1 MSSNKIQKSIGWS
14 LFSEIAVKFVV
25 PITNMILARVLTPDA
40 FGVVAVCNMLI
51 SFVDLI
57 TDAGFGKYI
66 VQHDFENDKDKEN
79 YINVSFWTNLG
90 ISVVMTSLII
100 IFRVQMATMLG
111 HREYANVISIASI
124 QLIIT
129 SISSTQTAIFRR
141 NFEFRKLF
149 IARISVAIAPLVITV
164 PLAIILRTYW
174 ALVIGNLCGALVN
187 SIVLSVFSNWKPS
200 VYYSFKLFW
209 IIFQS

>member
-1 MSSNKIQKSIGWS
+1 
-14 LFSEIAVKFVV
+14 
-25 PITNMILARVLTPDA
+25 
-40 FGVVAVCNMLI
+40 MLI

-124 QLIIT
+124 QLK
-129 SISSTQTAIFRR
+129 AVR
-141 NFEFRKLF
+141 
-149 IARISVAIAPLVITV
+149 
-164 PLAIILRTYW
+164 
-174 ALVIGNLCGALVN
+174 
-187 SIVLSVFSNWKPS
+187 
-200 VYYSFKLFW
+200 
-209 IIFQS
+209 

>member
-141 NFEFRKLF
+141 NF
-149 IARISVAIAPLVITV
+149 
-164 PLAIILRTYW
+164 
-174 ALVIGNLCGALVN
+174 
-187 SIVLSVFSNWKPS
+187 
-200 VYYSFKLFW
+200 
-209 IIFQS
+209 